1 MSTEKVFLQNKSMT
15 DAERLFC
22 KDFSMYLVSVEYDD
36 TGAPCS
42 YGYSPILSEDLN
54 DCPGMLYVCRDDVD
68 WSSGFIFDTC
78 SETVDI
84 TGNFDKQ
91 ALFDMVTAV
100 NLRMKELGF
109 GTKTKATD

>member
-1 MSTEKVFLQNKSMT
+1 
-15 DAERLFC
+15 
-22 KDFSMYLVSVEYDD
+22 
-36 TGAPCS
+36 
-42 YGYSPILSEDLN
+42 LS
-54 DCPGMLYVCRDDVD
+54 DCPGVLYVCRDDVD

-91 ALFDMVTAV
+91 TLFDMVTAV